1 MPDRACCLAGVR
13 GLMERD
19 WANIRAGYYRMPQD
33 LFERPDR
40 LIGGAVRFFG
50 EVPKVDLRRRRS
62 ADRVVVLR
70 PPPGAGK
77 LPGYYLQNFHFQSD
91 GYLSDNS
98 ARLYD
103 HQVEVLFGGG
113 ADAMRRQA
121 LVPIPHHFRRP
132 DRRRAIVADLACGT
146 GQFLT
151 FLRDSQPGL
160 RTLGI
165 DLSLPYLAEAR
176 RRLAR

>member
-33 LFERPDR
+33 LFERPER

-62 ADRVVVLR
+62 ADREVVLR

-77 LPGYYLQNFHFQSD
+77 LPGYYLQIFHFQSD
-91 GYLSDNS
+91 GYLSDHS

-103 HQVEVLFGGG
+103 IQRAEE
-113 ADAMRRQA
+113 RR
-121 LVPIPHHFRRP
+121 VGKGCCR
-132 DRRRAIVADLACGT
+132 T
-146 GQFLT
+146 GRSRWS
-151 FLRDSQPGL
+151 RDNSKKNK
-160 RTLGI
+160 
-165 DLSLPYLAEAR
+165 
-176 RRLAR
+176 